1 MVMVQMPT
9 LFQLCPVVTGGIMGG
24 DAAEGFGA
32 SYWSST
38 ENSTTGAY
46 FVSLY
51 YKDDDA
57 VLEVNTKQCGY
68 SVRCVK
74 D

>member
-1 MVMVQMPT
+1 
-9 LFQLCPVVTGGIMGG
+9 MGG